1 TVFAEWAIDGGI
13 DGNTR
18 RQKNAKAPEGKFM
31 TERKND

>member
-18 RQKNAKAPEGKFM
+18 RQKNVVSPEGKFL
-31 TERKND
+31 TEKR